1 VLFGDQSGAIL
12 WVVLRLAGKA
22 NDLRSKCCLPR
33 NQKAC
38 LLTLLSRYEKQKFE
52 LHYKKNTNER
62 IASEKKNKKA
72 KGTEKENSQQATD
85 LKQVV
90 ACGWGVYLKARFVLM
105 QGEGYGINPYVYRTN
120 ETSSV
125 EQSGEVIYAASH
137 CLYSLFFVLFPALF
151 GNKVCELL

>member
-1 VLFGDQSGAIL
+1 MLFGDQSGAIL
-12 WVVLRLAGKA
+12 WVVPRLAGKA

-38 LLTLLSRYEKQKFE
+38 LLTLFSRYEKQRFE

-62 IASEKKNKKA
+62 IASKKKNKKA
-72 KGTEKENSQQATD
+72 KRTEKENSQQATD

-90 ACGWGVYLKARFVLM
+90 ACDWGVYLKACFVLM
-105 QGEGYGINPYVYRTN
+105 QGKGYGIYPYVYKMN

-125 EQSGEVIYAASH
+125 EQSGEVIHAASH
-137 CLYSLFFVLFPALF
+137 CLYSLFFCLVSCSFWKQGL
-151 GNKVCELL
+151 